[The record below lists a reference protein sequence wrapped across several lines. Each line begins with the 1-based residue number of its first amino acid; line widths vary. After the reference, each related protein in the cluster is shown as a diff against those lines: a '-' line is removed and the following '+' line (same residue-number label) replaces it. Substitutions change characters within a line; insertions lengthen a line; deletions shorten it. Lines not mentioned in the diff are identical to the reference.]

1 MSHRGDKCRGNTG
14 IKLMVDHNLH
24 LDQEADEALIIKVA
38 LKNEFAFRALFNRY
52 ERKIFNLVYRY
63 IGSYHE
69 AEELTQDVFLKIYKA
84 ARTFKGKAKFSTWL
98 YRIAVNVCKK
108 YKRKKRLILKSLDED
123 ATLAST
129 KIAREFC
136 APESTMPDKILK
148 QKQKMAII
156 QNAVDTL
163 PPNQKIAFIL
173 SKYEGYSYVE
183 IAGIMSTSI
192 SAVESLL
199 VRAKRNLKKK
209 LMPFKE
215 RGEI

>member
-1 MSHRGDKCRGNTG
+1 MA
-14 IKLMVDHNLH
+14 DHNLN
-24 LDQEADEALIIKVA
+24 LDQEADETLIKKVA
-38 LKNEFAFRALFNRY
+38 LKDEFAFRTIFNRY
-52 ERKIFNLVYRY
+52 EHKIFNLIYRY

-69 AEELTQDVFLKIYKA
+69 AEELTQDVFVKIYKA
-84 ARTFKGKAKFSTWL
+84 AKTFKGKARFSTWL
-98 YRIAVNVCKK
+98 YRITVNVCKK
-108 YKRKKRLILKSLDED
+108 HRMKKRLILRSLDD
-123 ATLAST
+123 DVTLAST

-136 APESTMPDKILK
+136 APESTMPDKIFK

-163 PPNQKIAFIL
+163 PANQKIAFIL
-173 SKYEGYSYVE
+173 SKYESYSYAE
-183 IAGIMSTSI
+183 IAVIMHTSI

-199 VRAKRNLKKK
+199 VRAKRNLKKE